1 MATITFLSTDIETKR
16 IEFGLEERM
25 KDVCKKYAEEI
36 KKDIKKIVFYSNGK
50 KLNKKMTV
58 SEFNK
63 SNQKK
68 ELFVVIMEVNVD
80 TDSEEEKAKKLEEEK
95 AIKIKE
101 EKAIK
106 LKEEKAIK
114 LKEEI
119 LDSIKDPK
127 KEITY
132 EEAQEQIVQ
141 YGYDSQ
147 KRIEK
152 EKEEHPENF
161 IEIEEA
167 IKKKDTDK
175 KLYVLGK
182 LGKSLENMGIEVAI
196 DKREGKNKDDSLI
209 VNQIISSGILQEKK
223 YEIHYEDNYDINKKY
238 AIINN
243 ENGEQEKFIEEMKG
257 FLEKHIGIPKKDIFI
272 ANIRKGCLTFDAI
285 FKNKHKVNIRKKMIE
300 LAKLKKIQEIYEQ
313 TILGACKLSPDM
325 LDERGNRDPEEW
337 PKPPQTRGEM
347 PYNPPTNKWIGYGL
361 KVWDQYDNG
370 NNDWIAMDGNPNEWA
385 VVYHGT
391 TTKAVKPICE
401 ANGKFFSTVEEGA
414 TGQYCEEYININ
426 KKSQYLYKICGEG
439 AYCSPFVEYAN
450 KYGEIVIM
458 CRANPKR
465 IRIPSG
471 KYGKDEYITD
481 GTKNSIRPYRIL
493 VKL

>member
-1 MATITFLSTDIETKR
+1 MATITFLSIDIETKR

-63 SNQKK
+63 SNQKS
-68 ELFVVIMEVNVD
+68 ELFVVIMDVNVD
-80 TDSEEEKAKKLEEEK
+80 SDSEEEKAKKLEEEK
-95 AIKIKE
+95 AIK
-101 EKAIK
+101 
-106 LKEEKAIK
+106 

-119 LDSIKDPK
+119 LDSIKNPK

-152 EKEEHPENF
+152 EKKEHPENF

-167 IKKKDTDK
+167 IKKKDTNE

-182 LGKSLENMGIEVAI
+182 LGELLKSMGIEVAI
-196 DKREGKNKDDSLI
+196 DKREGKNIEESLI
-209 VNQIISSGILQEKK
+209 VNQIISSGILQECK
-223 YEIHYEDNYDINKKY
+223 YEIHFEDGYDINKKY
-238 AIINN
+238 KIIYN
-243 ENGEQEKFIEEMKG
+243 ENGEQKKFIEKTKE
-257 FLEKHIGIPKKDIFI
+257 FLSKNIGVPENDIFI
-272 ANIRKGCLTFDAI
+272 GNIREGCIAGDVRI
-285 FKNKHKVNIRKKMIE
+285 KRRNNVDVRKKMIKLSE
-300 LAKLKKIQEIYEQ
+300 LKYIKKICEQ
-313 TILGACKLSPDM
+313 NILKACKLSPDM
-325 LDERGNRDPEEW
+325 LDERGNRKPKEW
-337 PKPPQTRGEM
+337 PKPPQIRGDM
-347 PYNPPTNKWIGYGL
+347 PYNPPTDNWIGYGL

-370 NNDWIAMDGNPNEWA
+370 NNDWIAMDNNPNEWA

-391 TTKAVKPICE
+391 TIKAVKPICE
-401 ANGKFFSTVEEGA
+401 ANGKFFSTVDEGA
-414 TGQYCEEYININ
+414 TRQKCKELININ
-426 KKSQYLYKICGEG
+426 EKSKKLYHICGEG
-439 AYCSPFVEYAN
+439 AYCSPFLDTAN
-450 KYGEIVIM
+450 IFYKGAMIM

-465 IRIPSG
+465 IRIPKG
-471 KYGKDEYITD
+471 EYGKKEYITD

-493 VKL
+493 IRLNNK